1 MSTVPF
7 ALRLLMIEVGAAT
20 PFYPSEPQF
29 RGRKPEADATSSA
42 NASDTVAA

>member
-20 PFYPSEPQF
+20 PFYPNEPLF
-29 RGRKPEADATSSA
+29 RGGHSEAQSSGEP
-42 NASDTVAA
+42 SGTVAA